1 MQTGGAVVRES
12 FDASGGFSELELSG
26 SLLGACPGGS
36 ERVRF
41 SWRFA
46 EPVGSLRDGAKITA
60 DLSGAALA
68 ATGGCKGGLAARAY
82 VSVGGS
88 NGDVNPFTA
97 QESATI
103 DGGRFWPSAVGRAS
117 ADSSASPWLPRT
129 GSFSFDV
136 DTRPH
141 YADRPRGWFSVTV
154 DTSAGMVR
162 YAYLYE
168 FGAAPP

>member
-1 MQTGGAVVRES
+1 MRPTSGLTTDYDARTPVTKPANSGPPAWHLREVRVFNQLQTGGAVVRES

-68 ATGGCKGGLAARAY
+68 ATGECKGGLAARAY

-97 QESATI
+97 Q
-103 DGGRFWPSAVGRAS
+103 
-117 ADSSASPWLPRT
+117 
-129 GSFSFDV
+129 
-136 DTRPH
+136 
-141 YADRPRGWFSVTV
+141 
-154 DTSAGMVR
+154 
-162 YAYLYE
+162 
-168 FGAAPP
+168 